1 MMMTLDTTSKAWS
14 VKEIIDFINMKMF
27 RSLKYN
33 VGGWE
38 DQPQSKRK
46 HLQNIHLIQDC
57 SPKHTKKKKKKLVKF
72 KNKKRDYLI
81 KKRTPDLNGHLRR
94 EAVKMKS
101 KQMNRSFTSFI
112 IREMHIKRITR
123 CHYTPVRAQI
133 QTTDNVVRMGSK
145 VNSHSLLVGTQ
156 KRYRQTRWGTVL
168 RFPTKVNIL
177 LLHTAIAVL
186 DIYPEHLKT
195 KVHTKTCATTL

>member
-1 MMMTLDTTSKAWS
+1 
-14 VKEIIDFINMKMF
+14 
-27 RSLKYN
+27 
-33 VGGWE
+33 
-38 DQPQSKRK
+38 
-46 HLQNIHLIQDC
+46 
-57 SPKHTKKKKKKLVKF
+57 
-72 KNKKRDYLI
+72 
-81 KKRTPDLNGHLRR
+81 
-94 EAVKMKS
+94 
-101 KQMNRSFTSFI
+101 MNRSFTSFI

-133 QTTDNVVRMGSK
+133 QTTDNVVRMGSN

-195 KVHTKTCATTL
+195 KVHTKTCATTLQQLYSCLPKLRSNQMSFIAAETNESDTSHQVSISRC